1 MVVFSVR
8 FPDEKVGQFPMAY
21 VVRKAGSNLSETA
34 VMDFIAK
41 QVGICFTDYCQVLVC
56 YKTSLKQ
63 SRPDN
68 NFLQY

>member
-1 MVVFSVR
+1 MVVLSIR

-41 QVGICFTDYCQVLVC
+41 QVGICSQITARCLFATKL
-56 YKTSLKQ
+56 
-63 SRPDN
+63 P
-68 NFLQY
+68 